1 MRIIEHGLDV
11 VNIEW
16 IKSELES
23 KTKHRAERIDSAN
36 ERTQADEPPVRT
48 RCCASRFAG
57 KEAVAKVLGTG
68 SAGEITW
75 RGIEV
80 PCAEIGAPYCQVERR
95 GQGFGRIVWNYG
107 LAWELRG

>member
-48 RCCASRFAG
+48 RCCASRFCREGSGGEGPRYWVRRRDHLAG
-57 KEAVAKVLGTG
+57 NR
-68 SAGEITW
+68 SAM
-75 RGIEV
+75 
-80 PCAEIGAPYCQVERR
+80 C
-95 GQGFGRIVWNYG
+95 
-107 LAWELRG
+107 